1 VLFPEQTT
9 DAELM
14 ALSVSA
20 AARVLMIN
28 SQVLLLAI
36 LEERARMELR
46 YKVFGLHSQQ

>member
-1 VLFPEQTT
+1 
-9 DAELM
+9 M

-36 LEERARMELR
+36 LEERARMEFTDIYM
-46 YKVFGLHSQQ
+46 YKVFGL